1 MSGTLVVVL
10 VVIAALAAALM
21 VWRRPVLAFAQRT
34 GAFTQDVRGEVRK
47 ITWPTW
53 DDLRRST
60 IVISAIVLVIGLLIG
75 VMDKLFS
82 VILIQ
87 LLGRAFG

>member
-34 GAFTQDVRGEVRK
+34 GTFTQDVRGEVRK

>member
-10 VVIAALAAALM
+10 VLVAALAAALV
-21 VWRRPVLAFAQRT
+21 VWRRPVLVFAQRT

-82 VILIQ
+82 LILIQ
-87 LLGRAFG
+87 FLGRAFG